1 MARKVSDLLEAM
13 RRSKN
18 NWTRKD
24 LEDLYI
30 GFGFRI
36 RVGEKHDI
44 AIHRKYPQLRGN
56 LPNHKSFA
64 KGYISSAVRLIDQLK
79 ELEIRGGKNGK

>member
-1 MARKVSDLLEAM
+1 MARKVSELLEAM
-13 RRSKN
+13 RRSKD

-24 LEDLYI
+24 LEGLYI

-36 RVGEKHDI
+36 RVGKKHDI
-44 AIHRKYPQLRGN
+44 AIHTKYPKLRGT

-64 KGYISSAVRLIDQLK
+64 KGYIVSAVRLIDQLQ
-79 ELEIRGGKNGK
+79 ELGIREGENDK

>member
-1 MARKVSDLLEAM
+1 MSGLLDAM

-24 LEDLYI
+24 LEALYEEY
-30 GFGFRI
+30 GFNI
-36 RVGEKHDI
+36 RRGAKHDM
-44 AIHRKYPQLRGN
+44 AINKKYPQLRAT

-64 KGYISSAVRLIDQLK
+64 KAYVVSAVRLVERLQLM
-79 ELEIRGGKNGK
+79 ETEGEKNEK

>member
-1 MARKVSDLLEAM
+1 VARKVPDLLEAM
-13 RRSKN
+13 RRSKD

-24 LEDLYI
+24 LEALYM

-36 RVGEKHDI
+36 RVGAKHDI
-44 AIHRKYPQLRGN
+44 AIHTKYPNLRGT

-64 KGYISSAVRLIDQLK
+64 KAYIVSAVRLIDQLQ
-79 ELEIRGGKNGK
+79 ELEIGEGENDK

>member
-1 MARKVSDLLEAM
+1 MSGLLDAM

-24 LEDLYI
+24 LEALYEEY
-30 GFGFRI
+30 GFRI
-36 RVGEKHDI
+36 RRGAKHDI
-44 AIHRKYPQLRGN
+44 AINRKYPQLRGT

-64 KGYISSAVRLIDQLK
+64 KGYVVSAVRLVERLQEMETEGEKSDK
-79 ELEIRGGKNGK
+79 